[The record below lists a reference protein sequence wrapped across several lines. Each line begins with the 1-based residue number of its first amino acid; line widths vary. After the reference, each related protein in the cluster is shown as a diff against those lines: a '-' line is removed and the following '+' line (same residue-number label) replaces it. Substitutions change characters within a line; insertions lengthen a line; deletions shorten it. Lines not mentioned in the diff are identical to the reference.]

1 MNDIQFIGLDSELI
15 DLIYFESNTERQKY
29 LEDVKR
35 LLGELNIQP
44 GTERLV
50 AIDKIADSATD
61 LPFIRDILAYSGDL
75 QYSKNTDRNNFYTN
89 CQLCEHNILEKLAA
103 GNADFQNEEMLLEKI
118 MSSDLNGYAKLSV
131 LFSFGEAYATLS
143 NKEKRNFYF
152 NLLRG
157 TTFDISPATVAD
169 FYKLV
174 AEIYVASDDKNEALS
189 WYKAGLILNPKLSV
203 KKAMKALEA

>member
-1 MNDIQFIGLDSELI
+1 LDYQFIGLDSELI
-15 DLIYFESNTERQKY
+15 NLIYFESEIERRKY
-29 LEDVKR
+29 LEDVKS
-35 LLGELNIQP
+35 LLLELNIQP

-50 AIDKIADSATD
+50 AIDSIADSATD
-61 LPFIRDILAYSGDL
+61 LPFIRDILAFSGNF
-75 QYSKNTDRNNFYTN
+75 QYSKNTDRNNFYIN
-89 CQLCEHNILEKLAA
+89 CQLCEHNILTKLEAN
-103 GNADFQNEEMLLEKI
+103 NADLGNEEGLLEKI

-131 LFSFGEAYATLS
+131 LFRFGEAFATLS

-157 TTFDISPATVAD
+157 TNFDISPVTVAD

-174 AEIYVASDDKNEALS
+174 AEIYVASDEKNEALS
-189 WYKAGLILNPKLSV
+189 WYKAGLTLNPKLSV